1 MKTYYIY
8 DFQTNEFLC
17 ELKSFSIVDA
27 EVKACIQ
34 LNKGSE
40 DIYALTEKF

>member
-8 DFQTNEFLC
+8 DFQTDELLC
-17 ELKSFSIVDA
+17 EIEAFSIVDA

-34 LNKGSE
+34 LNKGIVE
-40 DIYALTEKF
+40 IYAFTEKL